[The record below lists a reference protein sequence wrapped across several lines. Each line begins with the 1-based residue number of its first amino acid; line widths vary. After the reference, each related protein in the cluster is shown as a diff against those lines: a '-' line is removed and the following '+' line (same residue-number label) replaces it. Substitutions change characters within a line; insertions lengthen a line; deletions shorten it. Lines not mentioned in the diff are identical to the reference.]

1 MPGFTYQLIARCLK
15 DGVSSL
21 ITREPSI
28 QRFSRQDDSALN
40 HAACK
45 IIENLLLI
53 ADKQADKLATL
64 DIALALWNIS
74 AIVGNNE
81 HVRASALAVRTTSYA
96 YRWNERLSLFLG
108 AMPYG
113 RVLSRCASVGDR

>member
-15 DGVSSL
+15 DGVSSASSGTP
-21 ITREPSI
+21 ITRHCSPV
-28 QRFSRQDDSALN
+28 QDDSALN

-45 IIENLLLI
+45 IIENLLLV

-81 HVRASALAVRTTSYA
+81 HLRASALAVRTASYVS
-96 YRWNERLSLFLG
+96 RWKELD
-108 AMPYG
+108 AAA
-113 RVLSRCASVGDR
+113 VSRRYAIWASPIPMCFSQ